1 MLQEPSQLSNSLKK
15 KRTRLGKT
23 QGKIADIT
31 GLSVSQIS
39 RIENN
44 DTNYSYSAA
53 YELWKTLNQLEG
65 DIETA
70 EEVMNPEIHWAE
82 PEMTVLEVR
91 KIMRENDY
99 SQLPV
104 KENGEQI
111 GRIDSKTLLESN
123 NPDQKIQAFLGPE
136 YTEINPEMPLKA
148 FKEIIR
154 QDSAVLVK
162 KDGEYQG
169 LVTRADVI

>member
-1 MLQEPSQLSNSLKK
+1 MLQEPAQLSNSLKK

-23 QGKIADIT
+23 QGKISSIS

-53 YELWKTLNQLEG
+53 YELWETLEKIEE
-65 DIETA
+65 DVETA
-70 EEVMNPEIHWAE
+70 REVMKPNIEWARPEN
-82 PEMTVLEVR
+82 TVLEVR

-104 KENGEQI
+104 KNNGEQI
-111 GRIDSKTLLESN
+111 GRIDSKNLLESS
-123 NPDQKIQAFLGPE
+123 NPDEKIEAYLGTE
-136 YTEINPEMPLKA
+136 YTEINPEMPVKA
-148 FKEIIR
+148 FKEIVR
-154 QDSAVLVK
+154 KDSAVLVK
-162 KDGEYQG
+162 ENGEYVG
-169 LVTRADVI
+169 LVTRADII

>member
-1 MLQEPSQLSNSLKK
+1 
-15 KRTRLGKT
+15 
-23 QGKIADIT
+23 
-31 GLSVSQIS
+31 
-39 RIENN
+39 
-44 DTNYSYSAA
+44 
-53 YELWKTLNQLEG
+53 
-65 DIETA
+65 
-70 EEVMNPEIHWAE
+70 MNPEIHWAE
-82 PEMTVLEVR
+82 PGMTVLEVR

-104 KENGEQI
+104 KENDEQI
-111 GRIDSKTLLESN
+111 GRIDSKTLLQSS

-162 KDGEYQG
+162 ENGTYVG
-169 LVTRADVI
+169 LITRADVI